1 MFAYQKSAD
10 INNNIQK
17 YLMEKELNYSRFVL
31 PSKEGEVSVIGK
43 YAWKHYDAYK
53 ENFGDTFCSL
63 SVENEHLKVVDS
75 TDFDAF
81 YYGISPRFNN
91 SMIMSE
97 LAKLSLKNAQGL
109 EQFITNNAD
118 LFMLHKGQE
127 KYLPVMA
134 KYFSLCM
141 FYNFGIKIEFHNENV
156 LSEFVSVFGEENPYL
171 KIKDKVVTIHGCPTE
186 EILEFLK
193 KYRYIEKGTNLYCM
207 VEDAEANSILDICN
221 KEDGYGLVNGDVFY
235 SGVLLRPVYIEERNV
250 WNTNSNI
257 SSMCIY
263 YERSTYGTVFSLD
276 NQLMDHP
283 LLTQEEK
290 TLIKEFFEVDDKC
303 KIACLSGPVESGE
316 KGRKRLIEQINEY
329 LKTSYNVNQI
339 GVTGNI
345 ITSDNVLIYG
355 KRASSAID
363 SGKLYPSVNGNAEIA
378 DLDVEFYSDSAEVDF
393 PLMPVDSLPFRFGK
407 ELCRETEAELN
418 ISLSNNLWKC
428 YGVSISGNLPESA
441 GEGARRRMH
450 FNVIFKQT
458 INYTFDEIMEM
469 QKSAV
474 ENYENGELHGVNI
487 KVFENKKQ
495 WLMKQLQNVLQ
506 VIMDS
511 RDIIGSILTVLLFYL
526 SISKLEYSL
535 DGLNAA
541 ISAFFAV
548 LVLFTTINSV
558 ISRIKVHFKR
568 KKYLH
573 SVTIIKSANELEQKL
588 DKASAKIM
596 MDHVCHPVTYLAIR
610 LHLLELA
617 TK

>member
-1 MFAYQKSAD
+1 MFAFQKSVD
-10 INNNIQK
+10 INNNIQE
-17 YLMEKELNYSRFVL
+17 YLKEKDLNYSRFIL

-43 YAWKHYDAYK
+43 YALEYYDGYK
-53 ENFGDTFCSL
+53 ENFGDSFCGL
-63 SVENEHLKVVDS
+63 SAENNQLKVVES
-75 TDFDAF
+75 SDFERF
-81 YYGISPRFNN
+81 YYGISPRFSN
-91 SMIMSE
+91 SMIMRE

-109 EQFITNNAD
+109 EQFVIENAD

-134 KYFSLCM
+134 KYFTLCM
-141 FYNFGIKIEFHNENV
+141 FYNFGIKIKFQDVNILDEFKN
-156 LSEFVSVFGEENPYL
+156 SFGDKNPYL
-171 KIKDKVVTIHGCPTE
+171 KIKGNIVTIHGCLTE
-186 EILEFLK
+186 ETIDFLK
-193 KYRYIEKGTNLYCM
+193 KYRYLKEESNLYCM
-207 VEDAEANSILDICN
+207 VEDVEANSILDICN

-235 SGVLLRPVYIEERNV
+235 SGVLLRPVFLEERNV
-250 WNTNSNI
+250 WTTNSNI
-257 SSMCIY
+257 SSLCIY

-276 NQLMDHP
+276 NHLMEHP
-283 LLTQEEK
+283 LLTSEEK
-290 TLIKEFFEVDDKC
+290 NLIKEFFELDDRC
-303 KIACLSGPVESGE
+303 KIECLSRPVEEGDA
-316 KGRKRLIEQINEY
+316 GRKRLIDQINEY

-428 YGVSISGNLPESA
+428 YGVSISGNLPENA
-441 GEGARRRMH
+441 GEGSKRRMH
-450 FNVIFKQT
+450 FNVIFKQN
-458 INYTFDEIMEM
+458 INYTFDEIIEM
-469 QKSAV
+469 QKNAV

-487 KVFENKKQ
+487 KVFEDKKQ
-495 WLMKQLQNVLQ
+495 WAMKLLQNVLQ

-511 RDIIGSILTVLLFYL
+511 RDIIGSILTVLLFYI
-526 SISKLEYSL
+526 SIAKLEYSL

-548 LVLFTTINSV
+548 LVLLTTINSIINRV
-558 ISRIKVHFKR
+558 KVYFKR
-568 KKYLH
+568 RKYLH
-573 SVTIIKSANELEQKL
+573 NVSIIKNTNDLEQKL